1 MSTGA
6 LAKRYARAVLD
17 LATEHREVP
26 RVQKELEELAKSW
39 NESDE
44 LRELFQ
50 NPNFTSEAR
59 KAVLVELTTRAGVSQ
74 LVRNTVQYLADNGR
88 IAALPALAKAF
99 AQLAERAAGVVRA
112 EVTSAAPLPETYYV
126 QLQRALEQATGK
138 RVTLDKKTDANLI
151 AGVVT
156 RVGDQ
161 VFDGSVR
168 TRLAD
173 LRESL
178 REV

>member
-1 MSTGA
+1 MSA
-6 LAKRYARAVLD
+6 LAKRYARAVLE
-17 LATEHREVP
+17 LATEQREVP
-26 RVQKELEELAKSW
+26 RVQKELEELAAMW
-39 NESDE
+39 RESVE

-50 NPNFTSEAR
+50 NPSFTAPVR
-59 KAVLVELTTRAGVSQ
+59 KAALTELTNRAGVSP

-88 IAALPALAKAF
+88 ISALPAIARAF
-99 AQLAERAAGVVRA
+99 TEQSERAAGVVRA
-112 EVTSAAPLPETYYV
+112 EVTSAAPLPELYYA

-138 RVTLDKKTDANLI
+138 RVTLEKKTDANLI

-168 TRLAD
+168 TRLAE

-178 REV
+178 RDA

>member
-6 LAKRYARAVLD
+6 LAKRYARAVLE
-17 LATEHREVP
+17 LATEQREVP
-26 RVQKELEELAKSW
+26 RVQKELEELAAMW
-39 NESDE
+39 RESEE
-44 LRELFQ
+44 LRSLFQ
-50 NPNFTSEAR
+50 NPSFSADTR
-59 KAVLVELTTRAGVSQ
+59 KAALGEVLTRAGVSQ
-74 LVRNTVQYLADNGR
+74 LVRNTAQYLADNGR
-88 IAALPALAKAF
+88 ISALPVISRAF
-99 AQLAERAAGVVRA
+99 SDAAERAAGVVRA
-112 EVTSAAPLPETYYV
+112 EVTSAAPLPELYYA

-138 RVTLDKKTDANLI
+138 RVTLEKKTDANLI
-151 AGVVT
+151 AGVIT

-168 TRLAD
+168 TRLAE